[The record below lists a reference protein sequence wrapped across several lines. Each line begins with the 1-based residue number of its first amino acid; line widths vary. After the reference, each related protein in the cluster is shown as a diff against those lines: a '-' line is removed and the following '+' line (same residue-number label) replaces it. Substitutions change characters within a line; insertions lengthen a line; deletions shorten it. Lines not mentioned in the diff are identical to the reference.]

1 MEFSSL
7 KRTIFYL
14 LLVGITFSQNT
25 GQVSGSVY
33 CTDSRLPLIAVN
45 VYLKNTV
52 IGTSTNEDG
61 YYIIENVPSGKYEII
76 VDIIGYS
83 KPNMKIIEIKQ
94 SENINLNFHLH
105 PEVISYNDDVTVTA
119 TRGHSL
125 ITEVPSS
132 VNIVNQ
138 EEIELRNP
146 QNLAEALQ
154 NVPGVTIKDYGGLG
168 NTKSISLRGS
178 SDSQVLVLLDGQRLN
193 NPQSGSVDLNQISL
207 EGIEKIEVV
216 RGGNSALYG
225 SDAIGGVINL
235 ISKKHNKNKSPVQS
249 EVKIGTGSFELY
261 TFEPSINIK
270 LGDSRISTSYKYL
283 SSKGNFPY
291 TDNYGEIAKR
301 VNSDIESNNLYIGIT
316 KDFGDPHYQRNISIN
331 YKHFNSEQ
339 GAPGTIEPY
348 YYNARIWNR
357 NNKLSAVL
365 AGKIFNLYNSARL
378 QSYYFD
384 SWYKYH
390 NDETAGAILSRYKTR
405 SIGNELQFASILGPN
420 TTFTYG
426 GGLRYDYNKDLIIK
440 NENEQTTYYVFVVNE
455 SVFSLEKYIKTIS
468 FVPSLRF
475 DTDSKYS
482 NNIVSPKIGAIF
494 NIGDTWQS
502 SVKFNI
508 GKSYRAPTFN
518 DLYWPEDAWTIGNP
532 DLEPEYGTDWDAGI
546 RLQLPFMNGI
556 YIESSYFESKMTNLI
571 IWQQIEKWMP
581 LNVDKNRNRGVEN
594 NIKITPIKDLL
605 DITANYMYLDARNL
619 SDSPSTYNKILVYRP
634 KHTVNVSLTL
644 NKKPFR
650 VNYQF
655 NYTSRRFSDASN
667 TIGNIL
673 KPYNTSNVT
682 FVYEVELK
690 KVSTNISFQIKNILD
705 HEYRVIKN
713 MPVPGREYRMSLK
726 IKK

>member
-1 MEFSSL
+1 MKYSAL
-7 KRTIFYL
+7 NRTIFCL
-14 LLVGITFSQNT
+14 IFIGIIYSQ
-25 GQVSGSVY
+25 QSGEISGTVF
-33 CTDSRLPLIAVN
+33 CTESRLPLIAVN
-45 VYLKNTV
+45 VFLKNTF
-52 IGTSTNEDG
+52 IGTSTDENG
-61 YYIIENVPSGKYEII
+61 YYVIENVPPGRYEIV
-76 VDIIGYS
+76 VDIIGYQ
-83 KPNMKIIEIKQ
+83 KLHKKIIEIEQNK
-94 SENINLNFHLH
+94 NINLDFNLN
-105 PEVISYNDDVTVTA
+105 PVVIEYNSDVTVTA

-132 VNIVNQ
+132 VNIIAQ
-138 EEIELRNP
+138 EEIELKNP

-168 NTKSISLRGS
+168 NSKSISLRGS

-235 ISKKHNKNKSPVQS
+235 ISKKHREDKNPIQG
-249 EVKIGTGSFELY
+249 EVKIGTGSFDMY
-261 TFEPSINIK
+261 TFEPSINFKIK
-270 LGDSRISTSYKYL
+270 NSRISTSYKYL
-283 SSKGNFPY
+283 SSKGDFPY
-291 TDNYGEIAKR
+291 TDNYGEPATR
-301 VNSDIESNNLYIGIT
+301 VNSDIESSNMYLGFT
-316 KDFGDPHYQRNISIN
+316 KEFGDPHYQRNLNIN
-331 YKHFNSEQ
+331 YKHYNSEQ

-348 YYNARIWNR
+348 YYNARIWNQ

-390 NDETAGAILSRYKTR
+390 NDETAGALLSKYKTR

-426 GGLRYDYNKDLIIK
+426 GGVRYDYNKDLIVK
-440 NENEQTTYYVFVVNE
+440 NENEQTTYFVFVVNE
-455 SVFSLEKYIKTIS
+455 SVFSIEKNIKTIS

-482 NNIVSPKIGAIF
+482 NNIVSPKIGTILNF
-494 NIGDTWQS
+494 GDTWQS
-502 SVKFNI
+502 SIKFNI

-532 DLEPEYGTDWDAGI
+532 ELEPEYGTDWDAGI
-546 RLQLPFMNGI
+546 RLQFPILNGI
-556 YIESSYFESKMTNLI
+556 YFESSYFDSKMTNLI
-571 IWQQIEKWMP
+571 IWQQIDKWMP
-581 LNVDKNRNRGVEN
+581 LNIDKNRNRGIEN
-594 NIKITPIKDLL
+594 SIKISAIKDIIN
-605 DITANYMYLDARNL
+605 ITANYMYLDARNL
-619 SDSPSTYNKILVYRP
+619 SESPATYNKILVYRP
-634 KHTVNVSLTL
+634 KHTANVSFTL

-650 VNYQF
+650 LNYQF
-655 NYTSRRFSDASN
+655 NYTSRRFADASN
-667 TIGNIL
+667 TWGNSL
-673 KPYNTSNVT
+673 KPYNVSDIT
-682 FVYEVELK
+682 FDFETK
-690 KVSTNISFQIKNILD
+690 IRNNATNITLQVKNIFD
-705 HEYRVIKN
+705 NEYRVIKN

-726 IKK
+726 IKI